1 MRKIMLPFLVIPV
14 LLSFIYCATAEGEPK
29 ATISSSSMPCPS
41 IVNAKYN
48 IDHTDKHPNNPLVV
62 ARAEQ
67 KNIADEL
74 LTRRDWDAPIEK
86 KSGLTSK
93 KLLSSVFKGIRED
106 SESVDLVT
114 ISEKVLR
121 VPGSRE
127 RTVLPEGTRF
137 TSFKA
142 IRVRGDGRRYLV
154 MFWDTESYTGAP
166 DFGASIIAIFPE
178 GSPEPLDIAN
188 VRSADYCSLG
198 KILSLGPV
206 DAFTIDNS
214 HSNSS
219 QSYLYTDLFHIHDGR
234 LQRIASVPMLSVQAG
249 CENSFDETLTWRTE
263 LLDAG
268 SPYLK
273 IVATVTLIKRPGDYE
288 RDSGN
293 CPKSK
298 KSWRKE
304 VFWETYRWN
313 NVKKRYVGPIKPF
326 ERLKRFNE
334 KNF

>member
-1 MRKIMLPFLVIPV
+1 MRKTVFLFLVIPV
-14 LLSFIYCATAEGEPK
+14 LLSFIYCDTAEGEPK
-29 ATISSSSMPCPS
+29 AIISSSSMPCPN
-41 IVNAKYN
+41 IADAKHN
-48 IDHTDKHPNNPLVV
+48 IDHTDKHQMNPLVV

-67 KNIADEL
+67 KNIPDEL
-74 LTRRDWDAPIEK
+74 LSRTDWDAPLEK
-86 KSGLTSK
+86 ESGLTSK

-106 SESVDLVT
+106 PESVDLVT
-114 ISEKVLR
+114 VSEKALR
-121 VPGSRE
+121 VPGSKE

-154 MFWDTESYTGAP
+154 MFWDTESNAGAP
-166 DFGASIIAIFPE
+166 NFGASVIAIFAE
-178 GSPEPLDIAN
+178 DSAEPLDVAN
-188 VRSADYCSLG
+188 VKSTDFCSLG
-198 KILSLGPV
+198 NRLSLGPD

-219 QSYLYTDLFHIHDGR
+219 QSYFHTDMFHIHDGR
-234 LQRIASVPMLSVQAG
+234 IKRIASVPMLSIQAG
-249 CENSFDETLTWRTE
+249 CEDSFDETLTWRTE
-263 LLDAG
+263 PDAG

-273 IVATVTLIKRPGDYE
+273 VVATVTLIKRPGEYE

-304 VFWETYRWN
+304 VFMETYRWN
-313 NVKKRYVGPIKPF
+313 NAKKQYVGPIKPF